1 MLARV
6 IPAVAFASA
15 DAEGATAA
23 PPGSLSTV
31 SKNVTSSAEVRT
43 ARTPIPSAPHASMT
57 ARRVRDQPPGWPDP
71 GLTAPEVPGLTA
83 PACPGLTAPA
93 CPGLT
98 APEPTRP
105 PDGRCASSHT
115 AESRSTH
122 RNSPVP
128 GRSDRSLDRSEKY
141 SRSPGRNSR
150 RETRPG
156 EPGCPGSGKRSSGS
170 GHATACAGSSRAAV
184 TLAASCDSR
193 KPQRSPI
200 DANGLRP
207 RRRSRVI
214 SYGIPSRS
222 LQASAVTVR
231 TDPSTHRSSPI
242 TER

>member
-6 IPAVAFASA
+6 IPAVIAFTPA
-15 DAEGATAA
+15 DAEAATAA
-23 PPGSLSTV
+23 GSLSTV

-43 ARTPIPSAPHASMT
+43 ARTPIPSAPHASIT
-57 ARRVRDQPPGWPDP
+57 ARRVRDQPPGRPDP
-71 GLTAPEVPGLTA
+71 GLSTPG
-83 PACPGLTAPA
+83 CPG
-93 CPGLT
+93 
-98 APEPTRP
+98 RP
-105 PDGRCASSHT
+105 DSHRSPSHT

-122 RNSPVP
+122 RNSPLP

-141 SRSPGRNSR
+141 SRSPGRNSG
-150 RETRPG
+150 REDWPG
-156 EPGCPGSGKRSSGS
+156 GSDGPAAPGGPAAPAAPGGPGSGKRSSGS
-170 GHATACAGSSRAAV
+170 GHTMACAGSSRAAV
-184 TLAASCDSR
+184 RLAASRDSR

-222 LQASAVTVR
+222 LQASAVTVK
-231 TDPSTHRSSPI
+231 TDPSTQRSSPI

>member
-6 IPAVAFASA
+6 VPAVVAFASA

-31 SKNVTSSAEVRT
+31 SKNVTSSVEVRT

-71 GLTAPEVPGLTA
+71 GLTAPEFSALIAPGY
-83 PACPGLTAPA
+83 P
-93 CPGLT
+93 
-98 APEPTRP
+98 RQ
-105 PDGRCASSHT
+105 PDGRCSSSHT

-122 RNSPVP
+122 RNSPLP

-231 TDPSTHRSSPI
+231 TDPSTQRSSPI

>member
-6 IPAVAFASA
+6 IPAVVAFGPA
-15 DAEGATAA
+15 DAEAATAA

-57 ARRVRDQPPGWPDP
+57 ARRVRDQPPGRPDP
-71 GLTAPEVPGLTA
+71 GLTAPGSPGPL
-83 PACPGLTAPA
+83 
-93 CPGLT
+93 
-98 APEPTRP
+98 
-105 PDGRCASSHT
+105 DGHCLSSHT

-122 RNSPVP
+122 RNSPLP

-150 RETRPG
+150 REIRPG
-156 EPGCPGSGKRSSGS
+156 EPGEPAGAGEPGGPSPGGPGSGKRSSGS

-184 TLAASCDSR
+184 TLAASCESR

-200 DANGLRP
+200 EANGLHP

-214 SYGIPSRS
+214 SYGTPSRS

-231 TDPSTHRSSPI
+231 TDPSTQRSSPI

>member
-6 IPAVAFASA
+6 IPAVVAFAPA
-15 DAEGATAA
+15 DAEVATAA

-31 SKNVTSSAEVRT
+31 SKNCTSSDEVRT

-71 GLTAPEVPGLTA
+71 GLTGPG
-83 PACPGLTAPA
+83 CPRL
-93 CPGLT
+93 
-98 APEPTRP
+98 
-105 PDGRCASSHT
+105 PDGRRSSSHS

-122 RNSPVP
+122 RNSPLP

-141 SRSPGRNSR
+141 SRSPGRNSG

-156 EPGCPGSGKRSSGS
+156 EPGCPARWPGSGKRSSGS

-207 RRRSRVI
+207 RRRVSVI

-222 LQASAVTVR
+222 LQATAVTVKI
-231 TDPSTHRSSPI
+231 DPSTQRSSPI

>member
-1 MLARV
+1 MVARL
-6 IPAVAFASA
+6 IPAVVDFAPPDA
-15 DAEGATAA
+15 DAATAA

-57 ARRVRDQPPGWPDP
+57 ARRVRDQPPGRPGP
-71 GLTAPEVPGLTA
+71 GLTEPG
-83 PACPGLTAPA
+83 CPGLTEAG

-98 APEPTRP
+98 EPGRPRP
-105 PDGRCASSHT
+105 PDGHCSSSHT
-115 AESRSTH
+115 AESWSTH
-122 RNSPVP
+122 RNSPLP

-141 SRSPGRNSR
+141 SRSPGRNSGLR
-150 RETRPG
+150 AWPG

-200 DANGLRP
+200 DPNGLRP
-207 RRRSRVI
+207 LRRSRVI

-231 TDPSTHRSSPI
+231 TDPSTQRSSPM

>member
-6 IPAVAFASA
+6 IPAVIAFTPA
-15 DAEGATAA
+15 DAEAATAA
-23 PPGSLSTV
+23 GSLSTV

-43 ARTPIPSAPHASMT
+43 ARTPIPSAPHASIT
-57 ARRVRDQPPGWPDP
+57 ARRVRDQPPGRPDP
-71 GLTAPEVPGLTA
+71 GLSTPG
-83 PACPGLTAPA
+83 CPG
-93 CPGLT
+93 
-98 APEPTRP
+98 R
-105 PDGRCASSHT
+105 PDGHRSPSHT

-122 RNSPVP
+122 RNSPLP

-141 SRSPGRNSR
+141 SRSPGRNSG
-150 RETRPG
+150 REDWPG
-156 EPGCPGSGKRSSGS
+156 GPAAPDGPGSGKRSSGS
-170 GHATACAGSSRAAV
+170 GHTMACAGSSRAAV
-184 TLAASCDSR
+184 TLAASRDSR

-222 LQASAVTVR
+222 LQASAVTVK
-231 TDPSTHRSSPI
+231 TDPSTQRSSPI

>member
-6 IPAVAFASA
+6 IPAVIAFTPA
-15 DAEGATAA
+15 DAEATTAT
-23 PPGSLSTV
+23 GSLSTV

-43 ARTPIPSAPHASMT
+43 ARTPIPPAPHASIT

-71 GLTAPEVPGLTA
+71 GLSAPG
-83 PACPGLTAPA
+83 CP
-93 CPGLT
+93 
-98 APEPTRP
+98 RR
-105 PDGRCASSHT
+105 PDGHRSPSHT

-122 RNSPVP
+122 RNSPLP

-141 SRSPGRNSR
+141 SRSPGRNSG
-150 RETRPG
+150 REDWPG
-156 EPGCPGSGKRSSGS
+156 GPAAPAAPGGPGSGKRSSGS
-170 GHATACAGSSRAAV
+170 GHTAACAGSSRAAV
-184 TLAASCDSR
+184 TLAASRDSR

-222 LQASAVTVR
+222 LQASAVTVK
-231 TDPSTHRSSPI
+231 TDPSTQCSSLI

>member
-6 IPAVAFASA
+6 IPAAVAFAPA
-15 DAEGATAA
+15 DAEAATAA

-31 SKNVTSSAEVRT
+31 SKNFTSSAEVRT

-57 ARRVRDQPPGWPDP
+57 ARRVRDQPDP
-71 GLTAPEVPGLTA
+71 GLTASG
-83 PACPGLTAPA
+83 CPRL
-93 CPGLT
+93 
-98 APEPTRP
+98 
-105 PDGRCASSHT
+105 PDGRCSSTHS

-122 RNSPVP
+122 RNSPLP

-141 SRSPGRNSR
+141 SRSPSRNSGR
-150 RETRPG
+150 DTRPG
-156 EPGCPGSGKRSSGS
+156 EPGCPARCPGSGKRSSGS

-207 RRRSRVI
+207 RRRARVI

-222 LQASAVTVR
+222 LQATAVTVKI
-231 TDPSTHRSSPI
+231 DPSTQRSSPI

>member
-6 IPAVAFASA
+6 IPAVVAFGPT
-15 DAEGATAA
+15 DAGPATAA

-43 ARTPIPSAPHASMT
+43 ARTPIPSAPHTSMT
-57 ARRVRDQPPGWPDP
+57 ARRVRDQPAPWPDP
-71 GLTAPEVPGLTA
+71 GVAAPIL
-83 PACPGLTAPA
+83 
-93 CPGLT
+93 
-98 APEPTRP
+98 
-105 PDGRCASSHT
+105 SSQT

-122 RNSPVP
+122 RNSPLP

-150 RETRPG
+150 RETRLGEAGESGGAGTPG
-156 EPGCPGSGKRSSGS
+156 SPGSGKRSSGS
-170 GHATACAGSSRAAV
+170 GHASACAGSSRAAV

-200 DANGLRP
+200 EANGLRP

-214 SYGIPSRS
+214 SYGTPSRS
-222 LQASAVTVR
+222 LQASAVTVS
-231 TDPSTHRSSPI
+231 TDPSTQRSSPI

>member
-31 SKNVTSSAEVRT
+31 SKNVTSSADVRT
-43 ARTPIPSAPHASMT
+43 ARTPTPSAPHASMT

-71 GLTAPEVPGLTA
+71 GLTSPACPSLTA
-83 PACPGLTAPA
+83 PGSPRL
-93 CPGLT
+93 
-98 APEPTRP
+98 
-105 PDGRCASSHT
+105 PDGRCSSSHT

-122 RNSPVP
+122 RNSPLP

-214 SYGIPSRS
+214 SYGMPSRS

-231 TDPSTHRSSPI
+231 TDPSTQRSSPI

>member
-1 MLARV
+1 M
-6 IPAVAFASA
+6 PAEA
-15 DAEGATAA
+15 DAATAA

-57 ARRVRDQPPGWPDP
+57 ARRVRDQPRGWPDP
-71 GLTAPEVPGLTA
+71 GLTAPG
-83 PACPGLTAPA
+83 CPGLATPG
-93 CPGLT
+93 CPGLA
-98 APEPTRP
+98 APGCPGLATSGCPGLAAPGRPRP
-105 PDGRCASSHT
+105 PDGQRSSSHT

-122 RNSPVP
+122 RNSPLP

-141 SRSPGRNSR
+141 SRSPGRNSGLQAGR
-150 RETRPG
+150 G
-156 EPGCPGSGKRSSGS
+156 EPGGPGSGKRSSGS

-231 TDPSTHRSSPI
+231 TDPSTQRSSPI